1 MSAPIEVVAPVRV
14 KLLFNNLPLE
24 SSWVLVKTKKY
35 SKVKEFLAYIKRKFI
50 PKADGSLSVQINGC
64 KVPEWEKSCI
74 FREDD
79 VVQLYFHEG
88 VSISDRS
95 VNPKFCEY
103 DTGERIVHKKKR
115 KKNKEE
121 SIPKLSLE
129 KEYEEMN
136 TCRSPE
142 DDNIEKKKRKLST
155 EKQEALPDENAGAEK
170 KAEGEQES
178 VTRKR
183 KRTRKRKNRKE
194 EAATPLSISHK
205 PVNVRPLRQYADTS
219 NNLHIKF
226 SSDNEE
232 EERNSASDTK
242 QLQQDFIHRQT
253 HRTST
258 PVCQTNQN
266 QSAGAGDFSYS
277 GQNSFSVE
285 KPNLTQSVLAN
296 GVTVFSR
303 PRSRQIK
310 SNNFRELSK
319 DEQLSTQLTNRSFVL
334 QNTNQSNGL
343 ESQSFTSM
351 DIPESNLSG
360 TSNIAIPV
368 RRDYQKFPLLKG
380 NPSPGDMIAFKIL
393 EMSDDYTPEVG
404 DYKEAEI
411 IGFNSSSQIV
421 ELKIIPGFIKE
432 RKLGKFDVDFGED
445 VDEVQGSAEEIQ
457 THPLT
462 SLMEVRLI
470 TD

>member
-1 MSAPIEVVAPVRV
+1 M
-14 KLLFNNLPLE
+14 L
-24 SSWVLVKTKKY
+24 KK
-35 SKVKEFLAYIKRKFI
+35 E
-50 PKADGSLSVQINGC
+50 
-64 KVPEWEKSCI
+64 
-74 FREDD
+74 
-79 VVQLYFHEG
+79 LY
-88 VSISDRS
+88 
-95 VNPKFCEY
+95 P
-103 DTGERIVHKKKR
+103 KKKK

-121 SIPKLSLE
+121 PTPKLSLE
-129 KEYEEMN
+129 KEHEEMD
-136 TCRSPE
+136 TWRSAG
-142 DDNIEKKKRKLST
+142 DDNLEIKKRKLST
-155 EKQEALPDENAGAEK
+155 EKQDVMPSEKDGSAK
-170 KAEGEQES
+170 KAEEEQES

-194 EAATPLSISHK
+194 EIVTPVSVSHK
-205 PVNVRPLRQYADTS
+205 PVSVRPLRQYADTS

-232 EERNSASDTK
+232 EERNSVTDSK
-242 QLQQDFIHRQT
+242 RIQQDFTDRQT

-258 PVCQTNQN
+258 PVYQADQN
-266 QSAGAGDFSYS
+266 QSAGAGDFTYN
-277 GQNSFSVE
+277 GQSSFSLE

-319 DEQLSTQLTNRSFVL
+319 DEQLSTRLSNRSFIL
-334 QNTNQSNGL
+334 QNTSQSNGV
-343 ESQSFTSM
+343 EDQSFTSM

-360 TSNIAIPV
+360 IPNIAIPV
-368 RRDYQKFPLLKG
+368 RRDYQKFPLLQG
-380 NPSPGDMIAFKIL
+380 DPNPGDKIAFKIL

-411 IGFNSSSQIV
+411 IGFNSSSQMV

-445 VDEVQGSAEEIQ
+445 EEEVHGSSSKVQ
-457 THPLT
+457 NHPLT